1 MSFDALKSA
10 TQVFRQGSVV
20 SDAVTVI
27 LSDGGIVYDAW
38 TSVRIGRS
46 LNQLSANFSISL
58 VDKWR
63 EQRLPWFLKPG
74 VRCVVKIGAFPVING
89 FIDRLDVD
97 ISNDDRRVEITGR
110 DITGDLVDSSAP
122 TEPAEF
128 KNVTITTLATRFA
141 AQFGIPV
148 LTEVDVFPVFP
159 KFTVKQG
166 ETIFELLQ
174 RAANLRG
181 LLLLS
186 DETGSLRITNRSSAE
201 SAVVASTPLV
211 QGQNVITARASFDN
225 SERFQTYI
233 AKGQSEGSDLIFGLN
248 VTSPIGTSVDASI
261 VRPRQK
267 TVIADGSTDFT
278 GAQKRANWE
287 NTVRA
292 AKSTDVSVK
301 VQGWQQFPGGPLWQV
316 NQLVNVDIGF
326 LGIQANQLLIQSLQ
340 FTKSLNEGT
349 VTTLNLTRRDAFI
362 PEQVALNPA
371 NDPQATLGWNPAGG
385 GLNVG
390 DLV

>member
-1 MSFDALKSA
+1 MTQFLSSA
-10 TQVFRQGSVV
+10 TSIFRDGTVIP
-20 SDAVTVI
+20 DAVKII
-27 LSDGGIVYDAW
+27 LTESGIVYDAW

-58 VDKWR
+58 IDKWR

-74 VRCVVKIGAFPVING
+74 VKVLIKIGAFPVING

-97 ISNDDRRVEITGR
+97 ISNEDRRVEITGR

-128 KNVTITTLATRFA
+128 KNVSILTLAQKFA
-141 AQFGIPV
+141 LPFGIPV
-148 LTEVDVFPVFP
+148 FADVNILPPFP

-166 ETIFELLQ
+166 ETVFELLQ

-181 LLLLS
+181 LLLLA
-186 DETGSLRITNRSSAE
+186 DELGNLRITNRSSA
-201 SAVVASTPLV
+201 ASLTVSPTPLV
-211 QGQNVITARASFDN
+211 QGSNIITAKASFDN

-233 AKGQSEGSDLIFGLN
+233 AKGQSEGNDLIFGLN
-248 VTSPIGTSVDASI
+248 VTSPVGTSIDSAI
-261 VRPRQK
+261 LRPRQK
-267 TVIADGSTDFT
+267 TVIADGSSDFT

-292 AKSTDVSVK
+292 AKSSEITVK
-301 VQGWQQFPGGPLWQV
+301 VQGWQQFPGGPLWSV
-316 NQLVNVDIGF
+316 NQLVNVDIGY
-326 LGIQANQLLIQSLQ
+326 LGVQSTQLLISSLQ

-349 VTTLNLTRRDAFI
+349 VTTLNLTRKDAYI
-362 PEQVALNPA
+362 PEQTALTPD
-371 NDPQATLGWNPAGG
+371 NDPQATLGWQPNNFSIG
-385 GLNVG
+385 
-390 DLV
+390 